1 MATKRGERAQPIDA
15 SMERGSAARS
25 SAPPPTMSR
34 GEWLADIVKDRIL
47 NGVYKPGERIR
58 ESDLQQEFAF
68 SNGPVREA
76 LQLVVAATLAER
88 SPWQGV
94 RVVTLTSA
102 EIGELFQVRTAL
114 LEYIA
119 ERAATFGSQ
128 ETLAQGADLKRRL
141 KAIFAQAASTGEAPA
156 FSGELSAWLLEGAGN
171 SMLRQMWDSI
181 TLRSRIYV
189 NDALRK
195 RAHNESLGRL
205 SDLIDAV
212 R

>member
-1 MATKRGERAQPIDA
+1 
-15 SMERGSAARS
+15 
-25 SAPPPTMSR
+25 
-34 GEWLADIVKDRIL
+34 
-47 NGVYKPGERIR
+47 
-58 ESDLQQEFAF
+58 
-68 SNGPVREA
+68 
-76 LQLVVAATLAER
+76 
-88 SPWQGV
+88 
-94 RVVTLTSA
+94 LTSA

-212 R
+212 RAREPQKARQAARALTQHLLIQLDVDTKL